1 MKGFRT
7 WFSCHYCHHY
17 TCIVI
22 INVRLSFFW
31 ANYVTQFMALSFF
44 STISGP
50 IWLLMIECHQSNFF
64 CYMQLNICWWQD
76 KNNFHFFCATA
87 IQLLLHNFRACHFA
101 QHNFSQLKMIW
112 FSFQQQNKIV
122 QTKENLNLNWV
133 QGVHLFC
140 IKVAAL
146 PNLFLQFPPNFLQIF
161 HKLSR
166 ERHHLPHHPPNP
178 CLVITTVEKFMLSI
192 NFPISF
198 LLYSNSIQ
206 NRCQK

>member
-1 MKGFRT
+1 M
-7 WFSCHYCHHY
+7 SDY
-17 TCIVI
+17 
-22 INVRLSFFW
+22 LSFEPIMPLNLWLCLFFPPSLVQFDFW
-31 ANYVTQFMALSFF
+31 WLNVIKVIFCWLCCWIYVDGKIKTIFTSFVQRLYSYCSITSELAILR
-44 STISGP
+44 STISP
-50 IWLLMIECHQSNFF
+50 SSRWYDFLE
-64 CYMQLNICWWQD
+64 
-76 KNNFHFFCATA
+76 
-87 IQLLLHNFRACHFA
+87 
-101 QHNFSQLKMIW
+101 
-112 FSFQQQNKIV
+112 QNKIV

-192 NFPISF
+192 NFSISF

>member
-1 MKGFRT
+1 M
-7 WFSCHYCHHY
+7 SDY
-17 TCIVI
+17 
-22 INVRLSFFW
+22 LSFEPIMPLNLWLCLFFPPSLVQFDFW
-31 ANYVTQFMALSFF
+31 WLNVIKVIFCWLCCWIYVDGKIKTIFTSFVQRLYSYCSITSELAILR
-44 STISGP
+44 STISP
-50 IWLLMIECHQSNFF
+50 SSRWYDFLE
-64 CYMQLNICWWQD
+64 
-76 KNNFHFFCATA
+76 
-87 IQLLLHNFRACHFA
+87 
-101 QHNFSQLKMIW
+101 
-112 FSFQQQNKIV
+112 QNKIV
-122 QTKENLNLNWV
+122 HTKENLNLNWV

-192 NFPISF
+192 NFSISF